1 MAGGGWHCCRR
12 AREGDPEL
20 RVCNRHGHDS
30 IRTGPRACFS
40 KKWKRGKVQKSLLF
54 HEQERHG
61 GGVAPNWPLEIGL
74 LAQDR
79 KLRIPHIKCPSD
91 AMDATERLTKETTH
105 LYGRYKEA
113 SRVAIYHGKE
123 PGPRQETNLSLS
135 LGRYTCPALLDGGTG
150 KSWKDA
156 ARDWWLTRDKT
167 DNWRSLV

>member
-1 MAGGGWHCCRR
+1 M
-12 AREGDPEL
+12 
-20 RVCNRHGHDS
+20 N
-30 IRTGPRACFS
+30 
-40 KKWKRGKVQKSLLF
+40 KKDMG
-54 HEQERHG
+54 E
-61 GGVAPNWPLEIGL
+61 GL
-74 LAQDR
+74 L
-79 KLRIPHIKCPSD
+79 RIGRWRSDCWPKIENCGSRIKCPSD
-91 AMDATERLTKETTH
+91 PMDATERLTKETTH

-113 SRVAIYHGKE
+113 SRVAIHHGKE